1 MTAGRRKTQAP
12 DHGFTLIE
20 LSVAMVILGILLAM
34 AAPAWKNYATNQER
48 ASASR
53 EVVSVLRAAQIRATA
68 EETTYRVDVD
78 ATAKTLTV
86 FRYDGAAYQK
96 RSTAKLDGSRL
107 VLTPV
112 GFTDKA
118 GVTTTSAYFYAR
130 GTASRGKV
138 EVSREGRPKKYV
150 ITVEGLTGRVS
161 ST

>member
-1 MTAGRRKTQAP
+1 M
-12 DHGFTLIE
+12 IE
-20 LSVAMVILGILLAM
+20 LAVGMVIMGILMGL
-34 AAPAWKNYATNQER
+34 AAPAWNNYQANQER
-48 ASASR
+48 VSASHQI
-53 EVVSVLRAAQIRATA
+53 VSVFRTAQIRATA
-68 EETTYRVDVD
+68 EEATYRVDVD
-78 ATAKTLTV
+78 AAAKTLTV

-130 GTASRGKV
+130 GTASPGKV
-138 EVSREGRPKKYV
+138 EVSREGRPKKHV